1 MRKQMQKE
9 YEQRVLC
16 ETKLA
21 QTGKQLKVTRAEN
34 TSLENDITKL
44 IKAIEEMK
52 EEQRYLQEMRGMPIE
67 DDDEARETEDEQFM
81 RRIAEGAE
89 EAAAFYRRLSDET
102 RREFKFI
109 QEKHELASKESQVAQ
124 SQTVYFSLDQTNQ
137 AQSPRESNQSEA
149 RA

>member
-1 MRKQMQKE
+1 
-9 YEQRVLC
+9 
-16 ETKLA
+16 
-21 QTGKQLKVTRAEN
+21 VTRAEN

-137 AQSPRESNQSEA
+137 AQSPRESN
-149 RA
+149 

>member
-21 QTGKQLKVTRAEN
+21 QTSKQLKVTRAEN

-44 IKAIEEMK
+44 IQAMQEMK
-52 EEQRYLQEMRGMPIE
+52 EEQRYLQEMRGMPVEE
-67 DDDEARETEDEQFM
+67 DEEGRETEDEEFL

-89 EAAAFYRRLSDET
+89 GAAAFYRRLCDET
-102 RREFKFI
+102 RREFKF
-109 QEKHELASKESQVAQ
+109 L
-124 SQTVYFSLDQTNQ
+124 
-137 AQSPRESNQSEA
+137 REQQDH
-149 RA
+149 